1 MLFNS
6 VSAQVTLYIRFQMG
20 QSFACKELNY
30 KIYLKNTLEN
40 YFITSE
46 EPEATNKKYDKVN
59 HTENKTFYLVPT
71 TINNQKTND
80 SLRKESVELITRKR
94 LISLL

>member
-1 MLFNS
+1 
-6 VSAQVTLYIRFQMG
+6 MG

-71 TINNQKTND
+71 TINNNQKTDD
-80 SLRKESVELITRKR
+80 SLRKEFVGLITRKR